1 MANFVKIRSYLIVM
15 MPLALGA
22 CGIPDLVAHGVK
34 TFEKSQ
40 EQPDDKTKVK
50 AWPDQPVQ
58 NQTVPQTQPVQRD
71 EPPVSLPGPS
81 RDSVT
86 VEPLR

>member
-1 MANFVKIRSYLIVM
+1 MANFVKFRSFLVVM

-50 AWPDQPVQ
+50 AWPDQPQ
-58 NQTVPQTQPVQRD
+58 QTQSVAPTPPVSRD
-71 EPPVSLPGPS
+71 EPPVSLPGPN
-81 RDSVT
+81 RESVT